1 MKKIFTI
8 IAAALMMSAQVFAV
22 TTKDVCGQF
31 KGFLQ
36 IGWDPYPDKVI
47 YLLPGAA
54 ENTVTFVLPDFTF
67 GSGKLGNIVLTNLAV
82 DATGKLSMEPTTMYL
97 DTLEL
102 RAQIAVLESYFDDY
116 DSTTYY
122 SVLSPERAQVTL
134 SIGAPTLAED
144 IIVTFDGE
152 VVSGHNY
159 ALPNGGFEGDW
170 TNGEPA
176 GWHSFN
182 SATGLLVDF
191 VKGTDQFKQSTVVRP
206 GTKGNY
212 SALISAKMAA
222 GVPANGNC
230 TNGQINAG
238 SMTADAAADNYN
250 FSDPTNEGFNTPF
263 NGRPDSIAFWV
274 KYQPA
279 DKNPANEVN
288 KARMHTVITT
298 NARYQDPEA
307 ADYSEVKVATAAINY
322 AATSDMGWQRIAV
335 PFNYT
340 GIEAEPAY
348 ILTTFTT
355 NQVPAGGSSS
365 RGKMDSLY
373 LDDVELIYNKTLN
386 SFSIN
391 EDELVFNEHIA
402 SIEETYCDSCADY
415 IAAAQGVSTQTF
427 IGFDATH
434 KCIHVYVIA
443 DDFAQSGAYQ
453 MYRIEFSDSETDDLD
468 PIEEGIENVQMNT
481 IDSEK
486 VLINGQLFIRRGD
499 MWFNAAGVRVM

>member
-47 YLLPGAA
+47 YLLPGAK

-67 GSGKLGNIVLTNLAV
+67 GEGKLGNIVLTNLAV
-82 DATGKLSMEPTTMYL
+82 DANGKLSMEPTTMYL

-159 ALPNGGFEGDW
+159 ALPNGGFEGNW
-170 TNGEPA
+170 TNGEPT

-250 FSDPTNEGFNTPF
+250 FSDPANDGFNTPF

-288 KARMHTVITT
+288 KARMSTIITT

-335 PFNYT
+335 PFNYID
-340 GIEAEPAY
+340 IEREPAY

-499 MWFNAAGVRVM
+499 MWFNAAGVRVK

>member
-36 IGWDPYPDKVI
+36 IGWEPYPDKVI
-47 YLLPGAA
+47 YLLPGAT

-67 GSGKLGNIVLTNLAV
+67 GSGKLGNIVLPNLAV

-97 DTLEL
+97 DTLDL
-102 RAQIAVLESYFDDY
+102 RAKIAVLESYFDDY

-134 SIGAPTLAED
+134 SIGAPTLPED
-144 IIVTFDGE
+144 IIVTFDGN

-159 ALPNGGFEGDW
+159 ALPNGGFEGTW

-191 VKGTDQFKQSTVVRP
+191 VKGTDQFKQSAVVRP

-212 SALISAKMAA
+212 SALLSSKMTA

-250 FSDPTNEGFNTPF
+250 FSDPANDGFNTPF

-288 KARMHTVITT
+288 KARMSTIITT

-335 PFNYT
+335 PFNYID
-340 GIEAEPAY
+340 IEREPAY

-373 LDDVELIYNKTLN
+373 LDDVELIYNKTLT

-391 EDELVFNEHIA
+391 ADELLFNEHIA

-453 MYRIEFSDSETDDLD
+453 LYRIEFSDSQTDDLD
-468 PIEEGIENVQMNT
+468 PIVEGIETVRMNAVN
-481 IDSEK
+481 SEK

-499 MWFNAAGVRVM
+499 MWFNAAGVRVK